1 MYFSYEFQINLK
13 HDDKAIIIFNLT
25 QFVVIKSKLLKHFKG
40 TRVGAYC
47 IIYIKPM
54 LIEYVQCNNY

>member
-25 QFVVIKSKLLKHFKG
+25 QFVIIKSKLLKHFKG
-40 TRVGAYC
+40 TRVGTYW

-54 LIEYVQCNNY
+54 LIE

>member
-25 QFVVIKSKLLKHFKG
+25 QFIIIKSKLLKHFKRTSVG
-40 TRVGAYC
+40 TYC

>member
-25 QFVVIKSKLLKHFKG
+25 QFIIIKSKLLKHFKVTSVG
-40 TRVGAYC
+40 TYC